1 MSIVKNVHQIDR
13 GVRFVLGLVLVV
25 LGVTQLGSNA
35 LLGIIL
41 IVVGLVLLAT
51 AFMGFC
57 PLYRV
62 IGFSTLKKK

>member
-13 GVRFVLGLVLVV
+13 GLRFVLGLVLAV
-25 LGVTQLGSNA
+25 LGVTQVGSSA

>member
-13 GVRFVLGLVLVV
+13 GVRFVLGLVLAV
-25 LGVTQLGSNA
+25 LGVTQVGSNA